1 MHDRPRGTAPTLG
14 LIIACVMAVPG
25 GGPAAEAGGKH
36 GVERWE
42 PRIRAFEQ
50 KDKKSP
56 PPKNAILF
64 AGSSSIRGWNLA
76 KYFPDLKGI
85 NRGFGGSQIADS
97 IHYADRIILPHKPR
111 IVLLYAGDNDIAAG
125 KPPETVCADFARF
138 VQTMH
143 AKLPKTRIV
152 FIAIKPS
159 LARWKLVGKM
169 RDANRRIAKLTKTND
184 LLDYADIDT
193 PMIGDDGKP
202 RAELFVKDGLHLSHK
217 GYVLWTSVVRP
228 FLE

>member
-1 MHDRPRGTAPTLG
+1 MQDGSRRTAPLLRLIVACLVTAASGG
-14 LIIACVMAVPG
+14 LTV
-25 GGPAAEAGGKH
+25 EAGGKR

-42 PRIRAFEQ
+42 PSIKAFEQ

-64 AGSSSIRGWNLA
+64 AGSSSTRGWNLP
-76 KYFPDLKGI
+76 KYFPDLKVI
-85 NRGFGGSQIADS
+85 NRGFGGSQIAES
-97 IHYADRIILPHKPR
+97 IHYADRIILPHEPR

-138 VQTMH
+138 VQTVH
-143 AKLPKTRIV
+143 ARLPKTRIV

-159 LARWKLVGKM
+159 IARWKLVGKM

-217 GYVLWTSVVRP
+217 GYVLWTSVVQP